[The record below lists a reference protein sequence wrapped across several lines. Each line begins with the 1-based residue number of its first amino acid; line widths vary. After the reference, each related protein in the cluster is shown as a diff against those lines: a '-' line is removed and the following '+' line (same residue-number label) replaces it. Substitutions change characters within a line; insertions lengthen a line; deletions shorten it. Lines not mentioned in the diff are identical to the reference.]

1 MGAKIAYLR
10 KQKGVTQG
18 QMAFDVGVS
27 AQAISKWEREKNYPD
42 IMLLPIIARYFGVT
56 IDYLFQ

>member
-10 KQKGVTQG
+10 KQKGVTQEEL
-18 QMAFDVGVS
+18 AIAVGVS
-27 AQAISKWEREKNYPD
+27 AQAISKWERAKNYPD
-42 IMLLPIIARYFGVT
+42 ITLLPIIANYFGVT

>member
-10 KQKGVTQG
+10 KQKGVTQEE
-18 QMAFDVGVS
+18 MAIAVGVS
-27 AQAISKWEREKNYPD
+27 TQAVSKWERKKNYPD
-42 IMLLPIIARYFGVT
+42 ITLLPIIANYFGVT